1 VPDKRASGEPT
12 FETIDNEADVI
23 KLAGR
28 SAPFDLVAEFG
39 VDAARDEA
47 LDNSTRLAIGAGF
60 DALRD
65 AGIPL
70 VMRYK
75 NTTLGTSLPDRWGL
89 PESMRDDTG
98 VIFASAFPG
107 YDNFARDLERSAL
120 PRASLSKA
128 STSFM

>member
-1 VPDKRASGEPT
+1 MRPATRR

-28 SAPFDLVAEFG
+28 SAPLDVVSEFG
-39 VDAARDEA
+39 VDAARDAA
-47 LDNSTRLAIGAGF
+47 LDSTTRLAIGAGF

-70 VMRYK
+70 VMHYK
-75 NTTLGTSLPDRWGL
+75 TTTLGTKLPDRWGL

-107 YDNFARDLERSAL
+107 STTSPTTSSATT
-120 PRASLSKA
+120 PTAATGNS
-128 STSFM
+128 